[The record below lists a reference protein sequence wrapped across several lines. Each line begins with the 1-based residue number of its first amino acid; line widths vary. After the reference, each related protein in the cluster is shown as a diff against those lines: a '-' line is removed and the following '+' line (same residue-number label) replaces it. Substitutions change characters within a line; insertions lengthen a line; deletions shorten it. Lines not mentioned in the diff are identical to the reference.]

1 MKNLK
6 TLVIFIGASF
16 MLLVGIL
23 LCVNE
28 QEIIKLNSRLER
40 LERYTYNKE
49 SIVFLGDSITSRCDL
64 DKYFP
69 NYNVYNSGIAGNMTK
84 DILDN
89 MENRVFVYN
98 PTKVFILIGTNDLVY
113 SGLDN
118 DGIKNN
124 IEEILSDD
132 TIDGAVVTHG
142 TDTLD
147 ETAYFLTLTL
157 NTPKPVVLTG
167 AMRPAT
173 ATSADGPFNLYQ
185 AICLACHGESYN
197 RGVLALF
204 SNTIYSGRDI
214 EKVNNFK
221 IDAFDQRSLG
231 CLGYMQDQEVY
242 FYTQTSKIHT
252 IKSRFNKRIDS
263 IKSVAIAFYYSGA
276 DAKILYDLASDHEGI
291 VIAGSGSGNYSQ
303 AWLKAIEELSEKGTI
318 FVRSSRISQG
328 IVFDDE
334 IFDPHHLCI
343 SSNTLSPQK
352 ARVLLMLALTQ
363 THDRDEIKEI
373 FLQY

>member
-6 TLVIFIGASF
+6 SLVIFIGASF

-124 IEEILSDD
+124 IEEIINKIYEKNSNTKIYLESIYPVNNSLNKEIVETRTNDNIKD
-132 TIDGAVVTHG
+132 LNNKIEKICNNNKCTYINMYDNLTDKNGNMKRIYTVDGLHLNKICYKAVANKLIKY
-142 TDTLD
+142 LD
-147 ETAYFLTLTL
+147 E
-157 NTPKPVVLTG
+157 
-167 AMRPAT
+167 
-173 ATSADGPFNLYQ
+173 
-185 AICLACHGESYN
+185 
-197 RGVLALF
+197 
-204 SNTIYSGRDI
+204 
-214 EKVNNFK
+214 
-221 IDAFDQRSLG
+221 
-231 CLGYMQDQEVY
+231 
-242 FYTQTSKIHT
+242 
-252 IKSRFNKRIDS
+252 
-263 IKSVAIAFYYSGA
+263 
-276 DAKILYDLASDHEGI
+276 
-291 VIAGSGSGNYSQ
+291 
-303 AWLKAIEELSEKGTI
+303 
-318 FVRSSRISQG
+318 
-328 IVFDDE
+328 
-334 IFDPHHLCI
+334 
-343 SSNTLSPQK
+343 
-352 ARVLLMLALTQ
+352 
-363 THDRDEIKEI
+363 
-373 FLQY
+373 

>member
-6 TLVIFIGASF
+6 SLVIFIGASF

-89 MENRVFVYN
+89 IENRVFVYN

-124 IEEILSDD
+124 IKDLNNKKKKICNNNKCTYINMYDNL
-132 TIDGAVVTHG
+132 
-142 TDTLD
+142 TDK
-147 ETAYFLTLTL
+147 
-157 NTPKPVVLTG
+157 NG
-167 AMRPAT
+167 NM
-173 ATSADGPFNLYQ
+173 
-185 AICLACHGESYN
+185 
-197 RGVLALF
+197 
-204 SNTIYSGRDI
+204 
-214 EKVNNFK
+214 
-221 IDAFDQRSLG
+221 
-231 CLGYMQDQEVY
+231 
-242 FYTQTSKIHT
+242 
-252 IKSRFNKRIDS
+252 KRIYTVDGLHLNK
-263 IKSVAIAFYYSGA
+263 IGYKVVAS
-276 DAKILYDLASDHEGI
+276 K
-291 VIAGSGSGNYSQ
+291 
-303 AWLKAIEELSEKGTI
+303 
-318 FVRSSRISQG
+318 
-328 IVFDDE
+328 
-334 IFDPHHLCI
+334 
-343 SSNTLSPQK
+343 
-352 ARVLLMLALTQ
+352 LTKYLN
-363 THDRDEIKEI
+363 E
-373 FLQY
+373 

>member
-6 TLVIFIGASF
+6 SLVIFIGASF

-124 IEEILSDD
+124 IEEI
-132 TIDGAVVTHG
+132 INKIY
-142 TDTLD
+142 
-147 ETAYFLTLTL
+147 EK
-157 NTPKPVVLTG
+157 N
-167 AMRPAT
+167 
-173 ATSADGPFNLYQ
+173 
-185 AICLACHGESYN
+185 
-197 RGVLALF
+197 
-204 SNTIYSGRDI
+204 SNTKIYLESIYPVNNSLNKEIVETRTNDNIKDLNNKI
-214 EKVNNFK
+214 EKICNNK
-221 IDAFDQRSLG
+221 CTYINMYDNLTDKNDN
-231 CLGYMQDQEVY
+231 M
-242 FYTQTSKIHT
+242 
-252 IKSRFNKRIDS
+252 KRIYTVDGLHLNK
-263 IKSVAIAFYYSGA
+263 IGYKVVAS
-276 DAKILYDLASDHEGI
+276 K
-291 VIAGSGSGNYSQ
+291 
-303 AWLKAIEELSEKGTI
+303 
-318 FVRSSRISQG
+318 
-328 IVFDDE
+328 
-334 IFDPHHLCI
+334 
-343 SSNTLSPQK
+343 
-352 ARVLLMLALTQ
+352 LTKYLN
-363 THDRDEIKEI
+363 E
-373 FLQY
+373 

>member
-6 TLVIFIGASF
+6 SLVIFIGASF

-124 IEEILSDD
+124 IEEIINKIYEKNSNIKIYLESIYPVNNSINKEIVETRTNDNIKD
-132 TIDGAVVTHG
+132 LNNKIEKICNNNKCTYINMYDNLTDKNGNMKRIYTVDGLHLNKIGYKVITNKLIKY
-142 TDTLD
+142 LD
-147 ETAYFLTLTL
+147 E
-157 NTPKPVVLTG
+157 
-167 AMRPAT
+167 
-173 ATSADGPFNLYQ
+173 
-185 AICLACHGESYN
+185 
-197 RGVLALF
+197 
-204 SNTIYSGRDI
+204 
-214 EKVNNFK
+214 
-221 IDAFDQRSLG
+221 
-231 CLGYMQDQEVY
+231 
-242 FYTQTSKIHT
+242 
-252 IKSRFNKRIDS
+252 
-263 IKSVAIAFYYSGA
+263 
-276 DAKILYDLASDHEGI
+276 
-291 VIAGSGSGNYSQ
+291 
-303 AWLKAIEELSEKGTI
+303 
-318 FVRSSRISQG
+318 
-328 IVFDDE
+328 
-334 IFDPHHLCI
+334 
-343 SSNTLSPQK
+343 
-352 ARVLLMLALTQ
+352 
-363 THDRDEIKEI
+363 
-373 FLQY
+373 

>member
-6 TLVIFIGASF
+6 SLVIFIGASF

-124 IEEILSDD
+124 IEEIINKIYEKNSNIKIYLESIYPVNNSINKEIVETRTNDNIKD
-132 TIDGAVVTHG
+132 LNNKIEKICNNKCTYINMYDNLTDKNGNMKRIYTVDGLHLNKIGYKVITNKLIKY
-142 TDTLD
+142 LD
-147 ETAYFLTLTL
+147 E
-157 NTPKPVVLTG
+157 
-167 AMRPAT
+167 
-173 ATSADGPFNLYQ
+173 
-185 AICLACHGESYN
+185 
-197 RGVLALF
+197 
-204 SNTIYSGRDI
+204 
-214 EKVNNFK
+214 
-221 IDAFDQRSLG
+221 
-231 CLGYMQDQEVY
+231 
-242 FYTQTSKIHT
+242 
-252 IKSRFNKRIDS
+252 
-263 IKSVAIAFYYSGA
+263 
-276 DAKILYDLASDHEGI
+276 
-291 VIAGSGSGNYSQ
+291 
-303 AWLKAIEELSEKGTI
+303 
-318 FVRSSRISQG
+318 
-328 IVFDDE
+328 
-334 IFDPHHLCI
+334 
-343 SSNTLSPQK
+343 
-352 ARVLLMLALTQ
+352 
-363 THDRDEIKEI
+363 
-373 FLQY
+373 

>member
-6 TLVIFIGASF
+6 SLVIFIGASF

-49 SIVFLGDSITSRCDL
+49 SIVFLGDSITSRCYL

-124 IEEILSDD
+124 IEEI
-132 TIDGAVVTHG
+132 INKIY
-142 TDTLD
+142 
-147 ETAYFLTLTL
+147 EK
-157 NTPKPVVLTG
+157 N
-167 AMRPAT
+167 
-173 ATSADGPFNLYQ
+173 
-185 AICLACHGESYN
+185 
-197 RGVLALF
+197 
-204 SNTIYSGRDI
+204 SNTKIYLESIYPVNNLLNKEIVETRTNDNIKNLNNKI
-214 EKVNNFK
+214 EKICDNNK
-221 IDAFDQRSLG
+221 CTYINMYDNLTDKNG
-231 CLGYMQDQEVY
+231 NM
-242 FYTQTSKIHT
+242 
-252 IKSRFNKRIDS
+252 KRIYTVDGLHLNK
-263 IKSVAIAFYYSGA
+263 IGYKVVAS
-276 DAKILYDLASDHEGI
+276 K
-291 VIAGSGSGNYSQ
+291 
-303 AWLKAIEELSEKGTI
+303 
-318 FVRSSRISQG
+318 
-328 IVFDDE
+328 
-334 IFDPHHLCI
+334 
-343 SSNTLSPQK
+343 
-352 ARVLLMLALTQ
+352 LTKYLN
-363 THDRDEIKEI
+363 E
-373 FLQY
+373 